1 MKTLTR
7 RFEAIYRWTRT
18 LGPYLLIEVLLPG
31 GSMIALLLFLYRRR
45 KLAPVVLASS
55 WRQA

>member
-7 RFEAIYRWTRT
+7 HFEAIARCTRA

-45 KLAPVVLASS
+45 KLASVVLAP
-55 WRQA
+55 

>member
-7 RFEAIYRWTRT
+7 RFEAISRWTRT

-45 KLAPVVLASS
+45 KLAPVVLAS
-55 WRQA
+55 